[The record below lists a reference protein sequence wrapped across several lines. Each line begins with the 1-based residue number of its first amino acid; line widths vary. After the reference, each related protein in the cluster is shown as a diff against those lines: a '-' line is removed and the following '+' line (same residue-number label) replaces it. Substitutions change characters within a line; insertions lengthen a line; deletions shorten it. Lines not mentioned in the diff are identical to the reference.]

1 MFSPDLLLTYLSNI
15 SLHYYSSQL
24 TPRTQESSGRA
35 CPRCG
40 YHSSSP
46 AIDTTSSPIGELIY
60 TNHSASPLEA
70 THVRSRLEEIQT
82 DCHGLDNDISRL
94 EASLVLLG
102 QKRDNLQQ
110 LSALH
115 RGTLSPIR
123 RFPAELL
130 AQIFIHYRPHF
141 QRAYQPTQVCK
152 FWRNV
157 AVSTAGLWTS
167 VDLPLQEGREELEQE
182 MAQQWL
188 ERSRGLPI
196 TFTLGRIRPKPKLK
210 VASHP
215 CIKLLAA
222 HAHRW
227 RDATINIP
235 THTIGDLR
243 SVEHN
248 LAWLESLSIGRS
260 SHNRVI
266 ETGLLDLF
274 LVAPQ
279 LHKLKLG
286 RRYLEE
292 ILNMPWRQLTRCTL
306 VGDYNA
312 VECYDIIKDCP
323 NLSYCELAVTGISD
337 SVEDDIDLQPS
348 IAHPNIDVLKIRNE
362 ETLLRLLER
371 LELPVLTEFAHTSP
385 SPVLSLYTHTASLF
399 LRSAPPLRRLELDNM
414 AHARDSD
421 LIDCLEQC
429 PSLQE
434 LSLTSNSASGVSEW
448 FLHRLT
454 HFPELE
460 QCCLVPK
467 LQSFTVSVSWDFGFE
482 AFTKMIKSRRSRHG
496 LECRAVDHKAVEQIR
511 KATLHRMSNSQAVD
525 AVDRRDKNLAGF
537 TTCVPFRLKVSA

>member
-1 MFSPDLLLTYLSNI
+1 
-15 SLHYYSSQL
+15 
-24 TPRTQESSGRA
+24 
-35 CPRCG
+35 
-40 YHSSSP
+40 
-46 AIDTTSSPIGELIY
+46 
-60 TNHSASPLEA
+60 
-70 THVRSRLEEIQT
+70 
-82 DCHGLDNDISRL
+82 
-94 EASLVLLG
+94 
-102 QKRDNLQQ
+102 
-110 LSALH
+110 
-115 RGTLSPIR
+115 
-123 RFPAELL
+123 
-130 AQIFIHYRPHF
+130 
-141 QRAYQPTQVCK
+141 
-152 FWRNV
+152 
-157 AVSTAGLWTS
+157 
-167 VDLPLQEGREELEQE
+167 
-182 MAQQWL
+182 
-188 ERSRGLPI
+188 
-196 TFTLGRIRPKPKLK
+196 
-210 VASHP
+210 
-215 CIKLLAA
+215 
-222 HAHRW
+222 
-227 RDATINIP
+227 
-235 THTIGDLR
+235 
-243 SVEHN
+243 
-248 LAWLESLSIGRS
+248 
-260 SHNRVI
+260 
-266 ETGLLDLF
+266 
-274 LVAPQ
+274 
-279 LHKLKLG
+279 
-286 RRYLEE
+286 
-292 ILNMPWRQLTRCTL
+292 MPWRQLTRCTL

-467 LQSFTVSVSWDFGFE
+467 LQSFTVSVSWDFVFE
-482 AFTKMIKSRRSRHG
+482 AFTEMIKSRWGRHG

-525 AVDRRDKNLAGF
+525 AVDRRDESPRWFYDLRNFQAEGF
-537 TTCVPFRLKVSA
+537 SLTSTNDSGVLIPLEDVVLSLDYADPDSDGSDSDDSEGDDSDSDDSEDDDSDSDEMDGEEPGSDESESE